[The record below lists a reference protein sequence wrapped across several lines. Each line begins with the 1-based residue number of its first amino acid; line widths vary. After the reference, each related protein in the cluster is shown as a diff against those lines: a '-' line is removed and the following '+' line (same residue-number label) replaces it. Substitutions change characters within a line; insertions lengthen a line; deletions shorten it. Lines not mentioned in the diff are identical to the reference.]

1 MTTVFVV
8 DNYDSFTY
16 NLVHQLEELGAQVT
30 VARNDR
36 FDLYTLENYSKI
48 LLSPGPGIPEEAG
61 QLKAVIKRYAPTH
74 PILGVCL
81 GHQAIGEVF
90 GASLK
95 NLDQVYHGLATPIH
109 QTISDLLFEDLP
121 QSMEVGRYHS
131 WVVDDP
137 LPSDL
142 EVIAKDDTGQIMALR
157 HRQFNVRGVQF
168 HPESV
173 LSPHGKQLLNNWLK
187 NS

>member
-1 MTTVFVV
+1 
-8 DNYDSFTY
+8 
-16 NLVHQLEELGAQVT
+16 
-30 VARNDR
+30 
-36 FDLYTLENYSKI
+36 
-48 LLSPGPGIPEEAG
+48 
-61 QLKAVIKRYAPTH
+61 
-74 PILGVCL
+74 
-81 GHQAIGEVF
+81 
-90 GASLK
+90 
-95 NLDQVYHGLATPIH
+95 
-109 QTISDLLFEDLP
+109 
-121 QSMEVGRYHS
+121 MEVGRYHS